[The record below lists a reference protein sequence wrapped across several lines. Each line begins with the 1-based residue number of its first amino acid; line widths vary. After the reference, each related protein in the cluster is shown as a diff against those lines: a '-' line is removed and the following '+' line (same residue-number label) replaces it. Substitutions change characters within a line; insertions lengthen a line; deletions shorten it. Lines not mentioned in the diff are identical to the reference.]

1 MSIFDDIER
10 AVNVLRECEGKPN
23 KVVMPKACYDKL
35 DPELI
40 AEKEREFNCKIV
52 PVEHKVHKPEKKVH
66 YKPQDAMR
74 FKKGKNGK
82 YLKSHTFS
90 KITSD

>member
-1 MSIFDDIER
+1 MSVFDDIER
-10 AVNVLRECEGKPN
+10 AVNVLREREGKPN

-40 AEKEREFNCKIV
+40 AEKEREFGCKIV
-52 PVEHKVHKPEKKVH
+52 PVEYKVQKPERKVREAH

-74 FKKGKNGK
+74 FKKRKK
-82 YLKSHTFS
+82 R
-90 KITSD
+90 

>member
-1 MSIFDDIER
+1 MSVFDDIER
-10 AVNVLRECEGKPN
+10 AVNVLREREGKPN

-35 DPELI
+35 NQKLI

-52 PVEHKVHKPEKKVH
+52 PVEHKVHKPEKKVKEVH

-74 FKKGKNGK
+74 FKQRKKR
-82 YLKSHTFS
+82 
-90 KITSD
+90 

>member
-10 AVNVLRECEGKPN
+10 AVNVLREREGKPN

-40 AEKEREFNCKIV
+40 AEKEREFGCKV
-52 PVEHKVHKPEKKVH
+52 VSVEHKVSKHERKVKEVH
-66 YKPQDAMR
+66 YKPQDAIR
-74 FKKGKNGK
+74 FKKRKK
-82 YLKSHTFS
+82 R
-90 KITSD
+90 